1 MDVPFY
7 EIIFELNDL
16 DQVAR
21 TLLEKS
27 KVKIFLFEGEM
38 GAGKTTLIK
47 ELCKVLE
54 STDHFSS
61 PTYSIVNEYEMP
73 GGKIYHFD
81 LYRCKGVEELMD
93 LGIEEYLDSGNYCFI
108 EWPELAENLI
118 EGEYVKVVL
127 KVEDGR
133 RRISAVK
140 NSDLN
145 SNF

>member
-7 EIIFELNDL
+7 EIVFELRDL
-16 DQVAR
+16 NQVAK

-27 KVKIFLFEGEM
+27 KEKIFLFEGEM

-47 ELCKVLE
+47 ELCKVLG
-54 STDHFSS
+54 SHDHFSS

-81 LYRCKGVEELMD
+81 LYRCKGIEELMD
-93 LGIEEYLDSGNYCFI
+93 LGMEEYLDSGNYCFI

-118 EGEYVKVVL
+118 EGEYVKVHL
-127 KVEDGR
+127 LVEGGR
-133 RRISAVK
+133 RLITADK
-140 NSDLN
+140 CG
-145 SNF
+145 